1 MKNSEGKYHIYL
13 IHYNDDEH
21 AYYLVSDVNA
31 IFEKHKNDA
40 VMTLMK
46 IEYAN
51 SYIKDDVVNR
61 YQNDGTEYHLFD
73 VKLQKL
79 NGIGVVAESMA
90 DAIAVL
96 DLNDLFT
103 IESINDSG
111 VITYIKS
118 FDEIDTETE
127 NMRIG

>member
-1 MKNSEGKYHIYL
+1 
-13 IHYNDDEH
+13 
-21 AYYLVSDVNA
+21 VNA

-90 DAIAVL
+90 DAIDVL

>member
-90 DAIAVL
+90 DAIDVL